1 MATTGKRPVQ
11 GDSERRECPVEQ
23 KMEKALEQVHTLG
36 REEHSLHQVSE
47 LESKWL
53 NSGAS

>member
-36 REEHSLHQVSE
+36 RE
-47 LESKWL
+47 
-53 NSGAS
+53 GA